1 MWQGGGGGCAPG
13 GEGEGGRGEGGRRG
27 TVTFSRHEGHTKT
40 GLVSSAPETPGEI
53 CMDFSSNFFSKY
65 TVFK

>member
-1 MWQGGGGGCAPG
+1 MGVAGGRGRVCPGGGGGG
-13 GEGEGGRGEGGRRG
+13 REGGGGGRG

-53 CMDFSSNFFSKY
+53 CVD
-65 TVFK
+65 